1 MRIVNTE
8 SGEVSEAITGIPAV
22 DSRAQGGLLGLTID
36 PDFAS
41 NRMVYW
47 AFTEQVKEGNHT
59 AIAKGEL
66 SEDEKT
72 IQNVKVIYRAS
83 PSYDGIRHRS
93 EERRV
98 GKEGGCW
105 ASA

>member
-8 SGEVSEAITGIPAV
+8 SGEVSEASTGIPAV
-22 DSRAQGGLLGLTID
+22 DSRAQGGLLGLNID

-66 SEDEKT
+66 SEDEKSL
-72 IQNVKVIYRAS
+72 QNAMVIYRAS
-83 PSYDGIRHRS
+83 PSYNGI
-93 EERRV
+93 ERKSTRMNSSHV
-98 GKEGGCW
+98 RI
-105 ASA
+105 SY